1 MTFFKHLRG
10 DRIIWII
17 MLLLSL
23 MSILVVYSAVLNL
36 VHQNG
41 SYGSS
46 PIGYLIKHAF
56 IIIAGMGLTFLAHR
70 IKYTFF
76 AKMAPIGFILSIPL
90 LLFTL
95 IKGVRAGE
103 ASRWIGIPGTS
114 LTFQSSDFA
123 KIMLIL
129 FLARVLAI
137 EFGKWEHFK
146 DVLKKLMLPVVIICV
161 LIFPAN
167 FSTAALLFVN
177 ALFLIFMGGVP
188 MRHLIKLAG
197 LVGLASVLLALWIWF
212 APGTIPGN
220 RGPTWKSRIEHFS
233 DGSSKNNYQS
243 EQAKMAIA
251 NGGILGK
258 GPGNSTQRA
267 FLPQASSD
275 FIFAIVLEEYGF
287 VSAVFILFLYLILLY
302 RCIRLVRMRDK
313 PFAGFIAL
321 GLSFSLVFQA
331 LMNMGVAVDL
341 FPVTG
346 QPLPLISMG
355 GTSILFT
362 MMSLGILLSVSQ
374 LQDQVKPVEPKA

>member
-167 FSTAALLFVN
+167 FSF
-177 ALFLIFMGGVP
+177 
-188 MRHLIKLAG
+188 
-197 LVGLASVLLALWIWF
+197 
-212 APGTIPGN
+212 
-220 RGPTWKSRIEHFS
+220 
-233 DGSSKNNYQS
+233 
-243 EQAKMAIA
+243 
-251 NGGILGK
+251 
-258 GPGNSTQRA
+258 
-267 FLPQASSD
+267 
-275 FIFAIVLEEYGF
+275 
-287 VSAVFILFLYLILLY
+287 
-302 RCIRLVRMRDK
+302 
-313 PFAGFIAL
+313 
-321 GLSFSLVFQA
+321 
-331 LMNMGVAVDL
+331 
-341 FPVTG
+341 
-346 QPLPLISMG
+346 
-355 GTSILFT
+355 
-362 MMSLGILLSVSQ
+362 
-374 LQDQVKPVEPKA
+374 